1 MGHAVVNSSRG
12 WGGKYKIAYGNN
24 MSFFFSVALWSWT
37 LMEFGVFC
45 QQASLKTFR

>member
-1 MGHAVVNSSRG
+1 MLVVKSSGG
-12 WGGKYKIAYGNN
+12 WSGTCKFANGNN
-24 MSFFFSVALWSWT
+24 MSFFPVALLSWT